1 MKPRIL
7 VADDDDGL
15 RQLLRL
21 ILSRE
26 GFEVFEA
33 ANGEEALTLAAAVDP
48 ALILLDVMMP
58 DLDGYDVCRRLKGDP
73 RTGNVPVVFV
83 SAAADVMRRNDAQNV
98 GAVACI
104 QKPIGPRDLMA
115 HIKAVMNHHDVT
127 ASPSRRVAF
136 SQPEIGTCL
145 P

>member
-21 ILSRE
+21 ILARE

-33 ANGEEALTLAAAVDP
+33 ASGEQALALAVTVDP
-48 ALILLDVMMP
+48 AVILLDVMMP
-58 DLDGYDVCRRLKGDP
+58 GLDGYDVCRRLKSDQ

-83 SAAADVMRRNDAQNV
+83 SAAEDVLRRNEVQKL
-98 GAVACI
+98 GAAACI
-104 QKPIGPRDLMA
+104 QKPIGPRDLVA
-115 HIKAVMNHHDVT
+115 RVRAVMNRRNGTAPVT
-127 ASPSRRVAF
+127 
-136 SQPEIGTCL
+136 
-145 P
+145 

>member
-33 ANGEEALTLAAAVDP
+33 ANGEQALALAVAVDP
-48 ALILLDVMMP
+48 TVILLDVMMP
-58 DLDGYDVCRRLKGDP
+58 DLDGYDVCRRLKNDR

-83 SAAADVMRRNDAQNV
+83 SAAEDVARRNELHKL
-98 GAVACI
+98 GAAACI
-104 QKPIGPRDLMA
+104 QKPIGPRDLVA
-115 HIKAVMNHHDVT
+115 RVKAVM
-127 ASPSRRVAF
+127 SRRNGTAPVA
-136 SQPEIGTCL
+136 
-145 P
+145 

>member
-33 ANGEEALTLAAAVDP
+33 ASGEQALALAAAVDP
-48 ALILLDVMMP
+48 AVILLDVMMP
-58 DLDGYDVCRRLKGDP
+58 GLDGYDVCRRLKSDQ
-73 RTGNVPVVFV
+73 RTGDVPVVFV
-83 SAAADVMRRNDAQNV
+83 SAAEDVGRRNDLQKL
-98 GAVACI
+98 GAAACI
-104 QKPIGPRDLMA
+104 QKPIGPRDLVA
-115 HIKAVMNHHDVT
+115 RIRAVMNRRNGT
-127 ASPSRRVAF
+127 APVA
-136 SQPEIGTCL
+136 
-145 P
+145 

>member
-21 ILSRE
+21 ILTRE

-33 ANGEEALTLAAAVDP
+33 ASGEQALALAVAVDP
-48 ALILLDVMMP
+48 AVILLDVMMP
-58 DLDGYDVCRRLKGDP
+58 GMDGYDVCRRLKNDQ

-83 SAAADVMRRNDAQNV
+83 SAAEDVMRRNELHKL
-98 GAVACI
+98 GAAACI
-104 QKPIGPRDLMA
+104 QKPIGPRDLVA
-115 HIKAVMNHHDVT
+115 RIQAVMTRRNGT
-127 ASPSRRVAF
+127 ANVA
-136 SQPEIGTCL
+136 
-145 P
+145 